1 MGLQE
6 QLATALQN
14 AHAAG
19 DVDAARQLAQ
29 ALKEQ
34 MSRQQQPKQSL
45 TTPPPPVY
53 EKAPKKADGALSYSV
68 DQAQRLAGKGAEAF
82 GDLIG
87 SDTIKQFG
95 TDVVAQQD
103 KDIEEG
109 GYKPIYTGSLR
120 DTYDKGG
127 FSEAVGWIAE
137 KSAENA
143 ASGGA
148 AIAGTGLAALT
159 APFSL
164 TASALIGG
172 STLVGSAALGAG
184 ESAFEQEEKT
194 GEYDSAVASGT
205 GVIVGILDKFGAG
218 KVIPKPDLA
227 KLSGQELVEKL
238 IKAGKPNAAQAI
250 GKRIIKSTVS
260 EGATETVQEAAI
272 AGSAATQ
279 GGKYTKD
286 ELIDRGLEAFVLGGT
301 MGGGVTTTVETAKA
315 TGRGIQNVTG
325 TAPEVLT
332 VEEQAAR
339 TDVANRVG
347 RIADENNMNV
357 KNVGKMGAKG
367 AVDAVDNAHTEIVSD
382 INLAVDGLN
391 QTEGTSLG
399 RRKTDTAEQAAKKE
413 TARLGI
419 KNAKNKVK
427 GIVTIDQIKAVEELV
442 GGTTEGQQL
451 INLMRESNEL
461 TALHKSGYVGGV
473 SQFTDLLSPLGAN
486 TGYDRG
492 AVATERLLRPLLTG
506 GAAFQTG
513 GASLALQTGAA
524 VTGRVIDAVTGRRSR
539 VAKFIKDNRGQGSA
553 VNSIDSA
560 RARGLAAYRRKEE
573 ERERKRQEML
583 KQRRLAEAERARAK
597 AERDAK
603 AKREKDMNIALYNDG
618 TRQTEG
624 YTPDSPQDILLKGT
638 GMDLK
643 NIEIVL
649 NEIKKAFPIDDIRH
663 MRAQAALKSLR
674 QGGAIEGLS
683 NIIRMVNNR
692 FTSGQ
697 TKAVRVREP
706 DDGAINR
713 HVVNE
718 AIQRGIE
725 ANKAAA
731 QALID
736 AVDADQSLDPVT
748 KGIIKR
754 KLTIFRDDDLGIDPL
769 GRANQELQDA
779 LTKIQANNGNTDA
792 ANNYLGQ
799 YIQRIQTQQEAR
811 KRAEQPQPQPQ
822 PPQPQPQPQPQPPQP
837 QPQPQPQPEPEPQ
850 PERKFTLDKIKT
862 DFGTAYA
869 VSDGVNTLYTMRS
882 EGMTGGFAWYQVDE
896 RGFQPETSGGIPNQP
911 IGDTRGEAINA
922 LEKMISEMPFDKPQP
937 DLDKITPIV
946 STVTPNFAVPDKDAS
961 LQDLTDQ
968 LKEATDDQRNVDHW
982 GRANRQMA
990 GQANLG
996 GAFTPEAVAL
1006 IAAVKPEIDAIC
1018 DRFGVP
1024 RIRGMKSIRSNAS
1037 TVARMGGGIMSFNPR
1052 YFNDWAAGG
1061 NGDPVDGF
1069 VGGSTVEYD
1078 PNVTFADR
1086 PYNNFMYYG
1095 TGIDRVRQVM
1105 YHEIG
1110 HHIHQMAFSN
1120 KTDAYGNP
1128 AVDANGNS
1136 VAFLNDTDIEVW
1148 LENNK
1153 RGFLNINKKDALPSR
1168 YAAYNEKEWWCENFS
1183 EYFMGHKERSVPQFI
1198 SLIES
1203 ILLKGDLS
1211 DA

>member
-53 EKAPKKADGALSYSV
+53 EKAPKKTDGALSYSV
-68 DQAQRLAGKGAEAF
+68 DQAQRLAGKGVEAF
-82 GDLIG
+82 GDLVG
-87 SDTIKQFG
+87 SDTVKQFG

-103 KDIEEG
+103 KDIKEG
-109 GYKPIYTGSLR
+109 GYKPTYTGSLR
-120 DTYDKGG
+120 DTYKEGG
-127 FSEAVGWIAE
+127 IGEAIGWIAE

-143 ASGGA
+143 ASGGT
-148 AIAGTGLAALT
+148 AIVGTGLAALT

-164 TASALIGG
+164 TASAVIGG
-172 STLVGSAALGAG
+172 GTLVGSAAMGAG

-227 KLSGQELVEKL
+227 KLSGEELVEKL
-238 IKAGKPNAAQAI
+238 IKAGKPNAAKAI
-250 GKRIIKSTVS
+250 GQRIVKSTIA
-260 EGATETVQEAAI
+260 EGATETAQEAVI

-357 KNVGKMGAKG
+357 KDVGKRGSKG
-367 AVDAVDNAHTEIVSD
+367 AVDAVDNAHTEIVGE
-382 INLAVDGLN
+382 IENAVDGLN
-391 QTEGTSLG
+391 QTEGTTLG
-399 RRKTDTAEQAAKKE
+399 RRKTDTAELAEKKQ
-413 TARLGI
+413 TARTGI

-492 AVATERLLRPLLTG
+492 AIATERLLRPLLTG

-539 VAKFIKDNRGQGSA
+539 VAKYIRDNRGQGSA
-553 VNSIDSA
+553 VDAVISA
-560 RARGLAAYRRKEE
+560 RGRGLAAHRAKEE
-573 ERERKRQEML
+573 ERERIRQENIR
-583 KQRRLAEAERARAK
+583 KRKEAEEERKKAKNEAKAK
-597 AERDAK
+597 AERE
-603 AKREKDMNIALYNDG
+603 RDMNIALYNDG

-683 NIIRMVNNR
+683 NTIRMVNNR

-713 HVVNE
+713 HAVNE

-736 AVDADQSLDPVT
+736 AVDADNSFDPVT
-748 KGIIKR
+748 KAIIKR
-754 KLTIFRDDDLGIDPL
+754 HLIKLRDDNLGLDPVKQARQVL
-769 GRANQELQDA
+769 DDA
-779 LTKIQANNGNTDA
+779 ITKIQANRNVDLAFMGKVER
-792 ANNYLGQ
+792 YFLP
-799 YIQRIQTQQEAR
+799 YIHRIERQQEAR
-811 KRAEQPQPQPQ
+811 KRAEQPQPQPE
-822 PPQPQPQPQPQPPQP
+822 PQPQPQPE
-837 QPQPQPQPEPEPQ
+837 PQPQPQPEPEPQ
-850 PERKFTLDKIKT
+850 P
-862 DFGTAYA
+862 
-869 VSDGVNTLYTMRS
+869 
-882 EGMTGGFAWYQVDE
+882 
-896 RGFQPETSGGIPNQP
+896 QPEP
-911 IGDTRGEAINA
+911 E
-922 LEKMISEMPFDKPQP
+922 PQP
-937 DLDKITPIV
+937 DLDKTAPIV
-946 STVTPNFAVPDKDAS
+946 STVTPDFAVPDKNVS
-961 LQDLTDQ
+961 LQNLTDQ
-968 LKEATDDQRNVDHW
+968 LQEASDDQRNKDHW
-982 GRANRQMA
+982 GRARQDKA
-990 GQANLG
+990 GSANLG
-996 GAFTPEAVAL
+996 SVFTPEAVAL

-1024 RIRGMKSIRSNAS
+1024 RIRGMGSIRSNAR

-1110 HHIHQMAFSN
+1110 HHIHQMAFPNKGDGIRMPFVNDTEIEKWLADNKSN
-1120 KTDAYGNP
+1120 
-1128 AVDANGNS
+1128 
-1136 VAFLNDTDIEVW
+1136 FLNMNTK
-1148 LENNK
+1148 N
-1153 RGFLNINKKDALPSR
+1153 ALPSR
-1168 YAAYNEKEWWCENFS
+1168 YAAYNQKEWWCENFS

-1203 ILLKGDLS
+1203 ILLKGVVS

>member
-45 TTPPPPVY
+45 TTPPPPPVY

-82 GDLIG
+82 GDLVG
-87 SDTIKQFG
+87 SEKIKQFG

-148 AIAGTGLAALT
+148 AIAGTGLAAIT

-172 STLVGSAALGAG
+172 STLVGSAAMGAG

-250 GKRIIKSTVS
+250 GKRIIKSTVA

-347 RIADENNMNV
+347 RIADENSMNV

-391 QTEGTSLG
+391 QTQGTSLG
-399 RRKTDTAEQAAKKE
+399 KRKTDTAEQAAKKE

-560 RARGLAAYRRKEE
+560 RARGLAAHRAKEE
-573 ERERKRQEML
+573 ERERIRQENIR
-583 KQRRLAEAERARAK
+583 KRKEAEAERAKQRAK
-597 AERDAK
+597 EAADREQER
-603 AKREKDMNIALYNDG
+603 ETNIQMHKDG
-618 TRQTEG
+618 TRQSVG
-624 YTPDSPQDILLKGT
+624 YNPNSPQQTLLDGT

-643 NIEIVL
+643 NIEIAL
-649 NEIKKAFPIDDIRH
+649 LEIIATGHPRYAV
-663 MRAQAALKSLR
+663 MARTAMKSLR
-674 QGGAIEGLS
+674 EGGRIGPKGSNMLS
-683 NIIRMVNNR
+683 DLIKVVNAR
-692 FTSGQ
+692 VDSGSS
-697 TKAVRVREP
+697 KAVMVRP
-706 DDGAINR
+706 RDTGAINR
-713 HVVNE
+713 HTGNE

-837 QPQPQPQPEPEPQ
+837 QPEPEPQPQPEPQ
-850 PERKFTLDKIKT
+850 PERKFTLDKVKT

-961 LQDLTDQ
+961 LQDLTKQ
-968 LKEATDDQRNVDHW
+968 LKEAKDDQRHIDHW
-982 GRANRQMA
+982 GVASLKRAGSA
-990 GQANLG
+990 DLG
-996 GAFTPEAVAL
+996 IAFTPEAVAL

-1024 RIRGMKSIRSNAS
+1024 HIRGMKSIRSDAS

-1061 NGDPVDGF
+1061 NGDSVDGF
-1069 VGGSTVEYD
+1069 VGGSTVDYD
-1078 PNVTFADR
+1078 PNVTFADK

-1110 HHIHQMAFSN
+1110 HHIHQMAFPD
-1120 KTDAYGNP
+1120 KTSIL
-1128 AVDANGNS
+1128 VDSKGNS
-1136 VAFLNDTDIEVW
+1136 MAYLSDTEIEVW

-1153 RGFLNINKKDALPSR
+1153 RDILNINTKDALPSR